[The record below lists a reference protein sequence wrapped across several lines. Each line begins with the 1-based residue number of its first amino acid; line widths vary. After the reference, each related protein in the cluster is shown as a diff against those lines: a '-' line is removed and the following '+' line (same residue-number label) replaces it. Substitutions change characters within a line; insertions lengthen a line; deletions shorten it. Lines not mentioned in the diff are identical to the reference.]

1 MHMHMCDNSMRHVC
15 VRAGAAAR
23 PRAWRGRGG
32 ESSLLTVTEIL
43 GYRID
48 WCSYMSHVFHTP

>member
-23 PRAWRGRGG
+23 PRVWRGRARGAGRGRGG

-43 GYRID
+43 
-48 WCSYMSHVFHTP
+48 V